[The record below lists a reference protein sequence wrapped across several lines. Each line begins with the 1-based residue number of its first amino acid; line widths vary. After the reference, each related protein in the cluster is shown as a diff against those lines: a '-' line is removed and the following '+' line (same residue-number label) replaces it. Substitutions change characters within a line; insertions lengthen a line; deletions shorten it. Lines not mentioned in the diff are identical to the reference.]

1 MNRPVMLPDIKV
13 AVQVAPVRTNEPLPT
28 AVGDKVRFWVPGS
41 KTDGLTGTVKSLV
54 AMGMAFVTMD
64 NGSSERYIPIKYLVK
79 LTG

>member
-1 MNRPVMLPDIKV
+1 MNRPAPNIH
-13 AVQVAPVRTNEPLPT
+13 APPSSPVQPVRTTEPLPT